1 MKKNVMMRLASFL
14 LVAVLISTSAIS
26 GTYAKYVT
34 TASGE
39 ETARVAKWGVE
50 VYVNALGDEVN
61 GLFAKTYAKDS
72 TTTIDTTVSATDK
85 VVAPGTK
92 NENGITFSI
101 TGTPEVAVKLDVQIA
116 DGANRDVYLA
126 DGTYLDWTTGNDN
139 TDTFVLATPN
149 GSYRPLVY
157 TLKNDKGE
165 VKATGTLEN
174 IETYLE
180 GTLSQEIAPNVDLAT
195 IAGGTTGTYTLTW
208 AWDYEQAANVNL
220 YDKADTLL
228 GNLAAGIDTST
239 YAGTAAYN
247 LGVNVEISI
256 TATQIN

>member
-85 VVAPGTK
+85 VVAPGTN
-92 NENGITFSI
+92 NEDDAFKFSI
-101 TGTPEVAVKLDVQIA
+101 TGIPEVDVKVDVVVTEADKDVFLKQATGLPKMTTGDTTDKFDLANDYYPVKYTLTKGSTPVVENVTLAELKTALEGISVA
-116 DGANRDVYLA
+116 KVDANTDLGTTFGEYEISWKWDYDGAN
-126 DGTYLDWTTGNDN
+126 
-139 TDTFVLATPN
+139 
-149 GSYRPLVY
+149 
-157 TLKNDKGE
+157 
-165 VKATGTLEN
+165 
-174 IETYLE
+174 
-180 GTLSQEIAPNVDLAT
+180 T
-195 IAGGTTGTYTLTW
+195 I
-208 AWDYEQAANVNL
+208 D
-220 YDKADTLL
+220 DADTLL
-228 GNLAAGIDTST
+228 GDLAAGITLT
-239 YAGTAAYN
+239 PATTLVAGTDYN
-247 LGVNVEISI
+247 LTTGLKVSI
-256 TATQIN
+256 TVTQIN